1 MEQQN
6 KHKKKSVYN
15 KEGYEQN
22 RKEILTYRRERY
34 RTIHKKDLNMKVS
47 TGTFTTYFDLFIF
60 ISSCSKHGREGYKYL
75 HLRMLIND
83 IKLNC
88 YKINSLTED
97 GVRIQD
103 KLEQIEIVNN
113 DTELKIKEA
122 IESFF
127 NLSFCF
133 GRAIIF
139 IYYIYI
145 IVIILLI

>member
-1 MEQQN
+1 
-6 KHKKKSVYN
+6 
-15 KEGYEQN
+15 
-22 RKEILTYRRERY
+22 
-34 RTIHKKDLNMKVS
+34 MKVS

-122 IESFF
+122 IETEFF
-127 NLSFCF
+127 FWVELLFLYV
-133 GRAIIF
+133 II
-139 IYYIYI
+139 IYYYLL
-145 IVIILLI
+145 ILLFINIIIYYCLRK